1 MKQSRYATIVRVGAI
16 YDILATLPFA
26 MPLLAGWALQA
37 FSGLDAWLG
46 LGSEFAELD
55 ATSLFFINL
64 GALAYVAW
72 GVARLRQ
79 PSVANGR
86 LNGMLRLLVIGLQLF
101 ALSQG
106 ATPILWGL
114 AAVLLVLAVLELRAP
129 EEGAQRTSD
138 NRVHGY

>member
-1 MKQSRYATIVRVGAI
+1 MNPSRYANIVRVGAA

-26 MPLLAGWALQA
+26 IPLVAGWCLRA
-37 FSGLDAWLG
+37 FADLDAWLG
-46 LGSEFAELD
+46 LGTAFATLD

-72 GVARLRQ
+72 GVARWRQ
-79 PSVANGR
+79 PTASNGQ
-86 LNGMLRLLVIGLQLF
+86 LNAGLRLLVIGLQLF

-114 AAVLLVLAVLELRAP
+114 AAVLLLLAVLELRAP
-129 EEGAQRTSD
+129 SGAAGGAGERTVFS
-138 NRVHGY
+138 R